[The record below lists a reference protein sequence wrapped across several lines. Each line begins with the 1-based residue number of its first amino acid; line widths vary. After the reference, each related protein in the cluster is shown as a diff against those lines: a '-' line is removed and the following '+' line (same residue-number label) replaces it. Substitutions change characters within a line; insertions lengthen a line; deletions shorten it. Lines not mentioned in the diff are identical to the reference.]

1 MARGVRASA
10 FRAKYG
16 PWALVAGASAGL
28 GAQYATQLAALGL
41 DVALVARR
49 SAELDTLAMSLRQR
63 YGVEARTLALDL
75 ARDDAATTL
84 DQWTADL
91 DVGLLVYNAARSP
104 VGPFLDLSLDEHLAE
119 LAVNTRTPME
129 LAWRFGRRFR
139 ARGRGGVVLMASM
152 SASFGT
158 GLVSNYAATKA
169 YTLVLAEGLWDEL
182 RAHGVDVVTATPA
195 VIAATTPQTSESQ
208 TSAAGR
214 LRMPSTTLTPEVVA
228 RDTLAALGHGPGV
241 TPGAALKLAA
251 FFMRRVMP
259 HRAAIRMMGRAMRS
273 RYAEPR
279 DASL

>member
-1 MARGVRASA
+1 MARRVRASA

-49 SAELDTLAMSLRQR
+49 SAELDALAQLLRQR

-75 ARDDAATTL
+75 ASEDAATTL

-104 VGPFLDLSLDEHLAE
+104 VGPFLDLSLDERLAE

-129 LAWRFGRRFR
+129 LVWRFGQRLR

-158 GLVSNYAATKA
+158 SLVSNYAATKA

-182 RAHGVDVVTATPA
+182 RAYGVDVVAATPA
-195 VIAATTPQTSESQ
+195 VIAPATSQ

-214 LRMPSTTLTPEVVA
+214 LRMPSATLTPEVVA
-228 RDTLAALGHGPGV
+228 RETLASLGHGPGV

-273 RYAEPR
+273 RYAKPP
-279 DASL
+279 DAQR